1 MLLCRN
7 FVFVLWFYFWST
19 SKLQYRNSHFC
30 FNLLLLISG
39 DRSLNP
45 GLLHNNQLQ
54 SQSEW
59 SGFNL
64 RWHFIHLN
72 VNSLLPKIYKLR
84 NITKLSNAA
93 VIGISESKLDD
104 FILSSELHI
113 DNYNT
118 LRCDRNW
125 HWGGVVCNI
134 RNDLSYDVKFF
145 FEIENTFL
153 ELLLPIRNQR
163 LLESYI
169 DHLSDFLEIINTHF
183 SKLGTKSNEIYEL
196 GDFNINFCLNNSCI
210 FQKINSLSQSIPSDI
225 KKYYEFCTMSGLT

>member
-145 FEIENTFL
+145 FEIENIFL

-169 DHLSDFLEIINTHF
+169 DHLSDFLE
-183 SKLGTKSNEIYEL
+183 L
-196 GDFNINFCLNNSCI
+196 
-210 FQKINSLSQSIPSDI
+210 
-225 KKYYEFCTMSGLT
+225 